1 MSCFPRDD
9 QNSNGRYV
17 TSITYRGRRLPTL
30 EELEELYINVVID
43 SMQMNLS
50 TDSSKRFLPE
60 LSSPESRKEHKMV
73 NGITKETLNALERQ
87 QSCERTN
94 GHGSE
99 MMRYL
104 QDINASEAF
113 AAGGDKLMAA
123 SNKEIAVKVNLKAW
137 EVRFEELSTR
147 KDEELEKGR
156 AQEEFRPKWND
167 A

>member
-1 MSCFPRDD
+1 MSCFLKDD

-17 TSITYRGRRLPTL
+17 TSITYRGGRLPTL
-30 EELEELYINVVID
+30 EELEESYANVVID
-43 SMQMNLS
+43 SMHMNLS
-50 TDSSKRFLPE
+50 TDSLKCFLPE
-60 LSSPESRKEHKMV
+60 HSSPESRKEHKIV

-104 QDINASEAF
+104 RDINASEAF
-113 AAGGDKLMAA
+113 AAGGHEMMAA
-123 SNKEIAVKVNLKAW
+123 FNKEIAVKVNLKAW
-137 EVRFEELSTR
+137 EVRFEELST
-147 KDEELEKGR
+147 KKAEELEKSR
-156 AQEEFRPKWND
+156 AEEEFRPKWND